1 MGHMRH
7 MGRMRRMR
15 RRDKEKSVSPS
26 HPSHMSHM
34 SHLSH
39 PSQKGGNTMTRF
51 ASFIRR
57 ASLLAIMIAP
67 LVWPSFIA
75 QAKGKG
81 FKGVVKHIET
91 NYRAKKTRIPM
102 LGFAN
107 FAVKLIRPAGV
118 KGFKLAVFE
127 DQDFSLLPGAASFD
141 TVMRESYDKDWQPLV
156 QINSKRDGNSH
167 TFIYVKSS
175 GKDVQ
180 FALAALENREAVVLE
195 VKFNPDAAAR
205 FLENPKIMGISLGKS
220 IRGNNTSA
228 VASNRPMRRASNSS
242 SDPSGNPPGVDST
255 LTVTAQAADARG
267 AGVKPRP
274 TLNAA
279 ANGEN
284 NQSRPTV
291 VTAEDS
297 SAATAPAVTEVK
309 PKLPGPNTISI
320 ETRLVNLNI
329 KAVDKAGQPLTD
341 LKIEDFVV
349 SEDGVK
355 QDVSHFKP
363 VNAPVNVL
371 MLLDLSGSTQR
382 KRGAMIEAARK
393 FIDTLPPQD
402 KISMVAFTRKYRPLV
417 DFTAD
422 KTALKRDL
430 EQVKKIGGGT
440 AFYDSMW
447 RALDDLDKIVDAR
460 KAIVVL
466 TDGEDESLIG
476 DKETMRTF
484 DELLDRASEED
495 VTVYPIYFSGQNP
508 YDKIGLLFGGGGS
521 LMGASDNRKIARKQ
535 LESLAEQ
542 TGGEG
547 FSAQREEELEGA
559 YKRVASELHTL
570 YSLAY
575 SPDKLK
581 HNGEFRKVNVKIRRE

>member
-1 MGHMRH
+1 
-7 MGRMRRMR
+7 
-15 RRDKEKSVSPS
+15 
-26 HPSHMSHM
+26 
-34 SHLSH
+34 
-39 PSQKGGNTMTRF
+39 MTRF
-51 ASFIRR
+51 ASSIRR
-57 ASLLAIMIAP
+57 ATLFAIMIGL
-67 LVWPSFIA
+67 LVWPSFVA

-81 FKGVVKHIET
+81 FKDVVKHIES

-127 DQDFSLLPGAASFD
+127 DQDFSPRPGAASFD
-141 TVMRESYDKDWQPLV
+141 TVMRESYNKDWQPLV
-156 QINSKRDGNSH
+156 QIHSKRDGNSR

-175 GKDVQ
+175 GKDVE
-180 FALAALENREAVVLE
+180 FALAVLENREAVVLQ

-220 IRGNNTSA
+220 IRGNNPGA
-228 VASNRPMRRASNSS
+228 VASNGPKRRAPN
-242 SDPSGNPPGVDST
+242 PSGNPSGNPSSVDSSQ
-255 LTVTAQAADARG
+255 TVTAQTADAQP
-267 AGVKPRP
+267 ADAKPRP
-274 TLNAA
+274 PLNAA
-279 ANGEN
+279 SGASN
-284 NQSRPTV
+284 NPTLSSAV
-291 VTAEDS
+291 KAEEP
-297 SAATAPAVTEVK
+297 SAATATPVTEVK
-309 PKLPGPNTISI
+309 PNLPGRDTIRI
-320 ETRLVNLNI
+320 ETRLVNLNV

-341 LKIEDFVV
+341 LKLEDFVV
-349 SEDGVK
+349 SEDDVK

-371 MLLDLSGSTQR
+371 MLLDLSGSTQK

-402 KISMVAFTRKYRPLV
+402 KISLVAFTRKYRPLV
-417 DFTAD
+417 DFTTD
-422 KTALKRDL
+422 KLALKKEL

-447 RALDDLDKIVDAR
+447 QALDDLDKISDAR

-466 TDGEDESLIG
+466 TDGEDESLTG

-484 DELLDRASEED
+484 DDLLDRVSEED
-495 VTVYPIYFSGQNP
+495 VTIYPIYFSGQNH
-508 YDKIGLLFGGGGS
+508 YNKIGLLFGGGGG
-521 LMGASDNRKIARKQ
+521 LMSGNDNRKIARKQ
-535 LESLAEQ
+535 LDSLAEQ
-542 TGGEG
+542 TGGEV
-547 FSAQREEELEGA
+547 FSAQREEELESA

-581 HNGEFRKVNVKIRRE
+581 HDGGFRKIGVKLNREGAVAKTRKGYYDK